1 LLPFNPA
8 GKSSIPAYLTNKE
21 YKMTWLIILPHTFSF
36 QGITRHIA
44 PEFTVYIISRLFSSD

>member
-1 LLPFNPA
+1 
-8 GKSSIPAYLTNKE
+8 
-21 YKMTWLIILPHTFSF
+21 MTWLIILPHTFSF